1 VKTPKNQKKDTDN
14 LMIVGVF
21 LLFAGLF
28 QVIIYMM
35 APSLDKRHIF
45 LTPPFRGGQV
55 SCIMDAD
62 SRAAKRVC
70 GSTSMREGLKWK

>member
-1 VKTPKNQKKDTDN
+1 
-14 LMIVGVF
+14 
-21 LLFAGLF
+21 
-28 QVIIYMM
+28 M

-62 SRAAKRVC
+62 SHAAKRVC